1 MGTINPKIVDELNKI
16 IKIANDNNGGEISE
30 SFIRDTIHDVNTDQ
44 DLFYN
49 VIDYLS
55 THGVSLEITGVE
67 EINESP
73 EENIK
78 PYDPSTIDITPKT
91 LSLDRIIDRLENN
104 EIDLMPDFQRKAGLW
119 TDEQKSQLI
128 ESLILRIPLPAFY
141 FDGSENDN

>member
-16 IKIANDNNGGEISE
+16 IKIAKDNNGNVISE

-44 DLFYN
+44 DLFCN

-55 THGVSLEITGVE
+55 DHGVSLEIAGVE
-67 EINESP
+67 EINESS

-91 LSLDRIIDRLENN
+91 LSLDRIIDRIENN

-119 TDEQKSQLI
+119 SNEQKN
-128 ESLILRIPLPAFY
+128 R
-141 FDGSENDN
+141 